1 MLNMLTKFKDKKILI
16 TGNTGFKGSWLTYWL
31 NSYGAKIY
39 GFSDR
44 VITDPSIYD
53 ALGLGEE
60 ITQYWGDI
68 RDYGMLNDAII
79 DCNPDYI
86 FHFAAQSL
94 VAKSYENPLETF
106 TTNFNGTLN
115 LLEIV
120 RVANSRVNVVIITSD
135 KSYKNVEQL
144 WGYKEDDL
152 IGGLDPYS
160 ASKSSTEMLIH
171 GYFNSFFKAQ
181 NTVRLAVARAGN
193 VIGGGDWS
201 DSRLV
206 PDAIRAWSGGHEL
219 IIRNPSSTRPWQ
231 HVLEP
236 LSGYIL
242 LAINLSE
249 STNLHGEAFNFGP
262 SSDQDY
268 SVSYLLSR
276 MVTFWPESSWNTLAS
291 DKFYESGLLKL
302 NCEKAKLMLNWNS
315 ALNIDENI
323 EFTMSWY
330 KSFYANKD
338 IKALTFEQINQYES
352 IFKNRNA

>member
-236 LSGYIL
+236 LSGYL
-242 LAINLSE
+242 VLAEQLYLN
-249 STNLHGEAFNFGP
+249 GEKYAEAWNFGP
-262 SSDQDY
+262 EENDVK
-268 SVSYLLSR
+268 SVRSIIEYLVER
-276 MVTFWPESSWNTLAS
+276 WGDGSSWIHDES
-291 DKFYESGLLKL
+291 EQPYEAQLLKL
-302 NCEKAKLMLNWNS
+302 DISKAKKLLGWQPKWDLFE
-315 ALNIDENI
+315 ALDSII
-323 EFTMSWY
+323 EWQKAWLSGR
-330 KSFYANKD
+330 D
-338 IKALTFEQINQYES
+338 IKAVTLNQIRQFEDS
-352 IFKNRNA
+352 